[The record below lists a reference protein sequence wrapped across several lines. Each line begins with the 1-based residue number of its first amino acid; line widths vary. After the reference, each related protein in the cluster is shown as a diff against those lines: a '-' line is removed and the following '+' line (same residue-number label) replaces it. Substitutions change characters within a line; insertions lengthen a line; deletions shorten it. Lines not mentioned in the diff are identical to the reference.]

1 MDEEESKVEELLEI
15 TKKQICK
22 LEELQREADD
32 KRLSIQE
39 NINLSIQINE
49 LVKVAG
55 DIKKYIDF
63 ELRLQKKLT
72 MKDFR
77 DITEV

>member
-49 LVKVAG
+49 LVKTALEIRKNTVT
-55 DIKKYIDF
+55 KCK
-63 ELRLQKKLT
+63 Q
-72 MKDFR
+72 
-77 DITEV
+77 